1 MWSQVYSCDLFDK
14 FEKEGIMNP
23 KVGLE
28 YRNLILAPGGS
39 IDSDLSLKKF
49 LGRDPSDDAF
59 LRQNNFLWVI
69 YY

>member
-1 MWSQVYSCDLFDK
+1 
-14 FEKEGIMNP
+14 MNP

-39 IDSDLSLKKF
+39 IDSDFSLKKF